1 MMCLNQYRR
10 SKVSI
15 GIEHDYDQRRV
26 VLILDALCMPFCIR
40 LIEIKPTN

>member
-15 GIEHDYDQRRV
+15 CIEHDYDQRRV
-26 VLILDALCMPFCIR
+26 VLCIAFCIR